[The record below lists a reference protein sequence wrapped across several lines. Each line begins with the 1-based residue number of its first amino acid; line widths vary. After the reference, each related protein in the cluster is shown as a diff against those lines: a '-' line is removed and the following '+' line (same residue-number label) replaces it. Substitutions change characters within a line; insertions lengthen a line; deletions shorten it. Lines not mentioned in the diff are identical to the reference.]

1 MIHCIIF
8 LFILAHSD
16 QQQAESSKLNDY
28 LAVASNEYDIHIWNL
43 KDMIDNSNLQE
54 NNTNP
59 VLTKPHIVLSGHK
72 LRTVSLGKDF
82 FLKSKILSI

>member
-1 MIHCIIF
+1 MIYCIIF

-16 QQQAESSKLNDY
+16 QQQSSKLNDY

-72 LRTVSLGKDF
+72 LRTVSLGKD
-82 FLKSKILSI
+82 LL